1 MKRFEDDNFKCS
13 VCEKK
18 AESLLKP
25 LALKCD
31 DCGLVTCYQCIRNK
45 KYHNRQTI
53 LFDWYL
59 IFINKMLKFK
69 LILPDRS
76 EGEIEVG
83 NTLLVKELI
92 DCIK

>member
-1 MKRFEDDNFKCS
+1 
-13 VCEKK
+13 
-18 AESLLKP
+18 
-25 LALKCD
+25 
-31 DCGLVTCYQCIRNK
+31 
-45 KYHNRQTI
+45 
-53 LFDWYL
+53 
-59 IFINKMLKFK
+59 MLKFK